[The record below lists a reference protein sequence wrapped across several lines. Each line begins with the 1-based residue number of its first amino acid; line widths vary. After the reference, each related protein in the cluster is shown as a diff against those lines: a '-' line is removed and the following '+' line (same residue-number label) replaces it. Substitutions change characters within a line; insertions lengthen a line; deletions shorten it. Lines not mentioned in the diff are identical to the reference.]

1 MFRKLSTFV
10 QEVRSEMTRV
20 TWPTRDELK
29 DSTKVVIWV
38 SFVFVVFTFIID
50 NIFKYLFDL
59 IYGL

>member
-38 SFVFVVFTFIID
+38 SFVFVVFIFIID